1 MISLKDKIRILEK
14 EEIMLALMD
23 CNGVQARAAKKLG
36 ITERMIG
43 YKIKKYK
50 IGIKEVGKK
59 SNKQSVNSEQLV
71 NPIKNKGDKKVK
83 KILIALLASAISMG
97 FISSPAKA
105 AETSGSASVDIY
117 NSYMW
122 RGFEL
127 HEDVAIQPSVAI
139 TYGRFGANLWS
150 DYNTDTKEAVETD
163 LTLNYIHSIDK
174 IGLDIG
180 YIYYGLDGAADT
192 QEIYIAVSY
201 DTLLSPSLT
210 LYYDFDEFDGTFI
223 VASIGHDISIS
234 GNIALSLGA
243 SASYNSDS
251 VGEYSALHNGD
262 ISASASIPVSGG
274 IWISPMLA
282 YSFTLSD
289 DAEDAV
295 KNADGDNN
303 FFYGG
308 VSASLSF

>member
-1 MISLKDKIRILEK
+1 
-14 EEIMLALMD
+14 
-23 CNGVQARAAKKLG
+23 
-36 ITERMIG
+36 
-43 YKIKKYK
+43 
-50 IGIKEVGKK
+50 
-59 SNKQSVNSEQLV
+59 
-71 NPIKNKGDKKVK
+71 VK
-83 KILIALLASAISMG
+83 TIFVLLLATLTLSGILS
-97 FISSPAKA
+97 FPANA
-105 AETSGSASVDIY
+105 VETSGSASIGIY

-127 HEDVAIQPSVAI
+127 HEDVAVQPSIGI
-139 TYGRFGANLWS
+139 TYGGFGANLWS

-163 LTLNYIHSIDK
+163 LTLNYTHSIDK
-174 IGLDIG
+174 VGLDIG

-192 QEIYIAVSY
+192 QEIYLAVSY

-210 LYYDFDEFDGTFI
+210 LYYDFDEFNGTFI
-223 VASIGHDISIS
+223 VASIGHDIPV
-234 GNIALSLGA
+234 NKDIAVSLGA

-251 VGEYSALHNGD
+251 VGDYSALHNGE
-262 ISASASIPVSGG
+262 ISVSTSMPVKGAIS
-274 IWISPMLA
+274 ISPMVA

-308 VSASLSF
+308 VSAEVSF